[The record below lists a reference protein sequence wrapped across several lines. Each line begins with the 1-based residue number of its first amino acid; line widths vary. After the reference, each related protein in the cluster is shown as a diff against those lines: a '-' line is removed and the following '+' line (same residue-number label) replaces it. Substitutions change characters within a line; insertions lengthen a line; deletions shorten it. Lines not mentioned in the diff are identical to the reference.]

1 MRRQICF
8 FSTAQ
13 AQEFRSLVA
22 VEVHFSTVHRRF
34 AMFDQHSLC
43 IGDVPFLWAPFSKQ
57 EKVPSEGWQMPAVI
71 TTAARGVPMTAQSL
85 GDPTVVHVGER
96 WRA

>member
-1 MRRQICF
+1 MQRRICF

-22 VEVHFSTVHRRF
+22 VEVHFSALHRRF
-34 AMFDQHSLC
+34 AMLDQHSLC
-43 IGDVPFLWAPFSKQ
+43 FGGVPLDTPFSKQ

-96 WRA
+96 W